1 MRCPRCK
8 TKITDDSVFCS
19 ECGCKLPPKGQGDH
33 LRIIIMGL
41 TFTLVLGAWMFGKLL
56 FDKHN
61 EEVEAERARREAIA
75 RYEQPRSEGT
85 VSSADEA
92 RSDSGVSKAEEGKDA
107 VEIVGTMDV
116 DDYLEYGAGVS
127 YGDSTSKGKK
137 EDNIDE
143 KKSEY
148 IIEDSASRY
157 LTDADV
163 KGLTLQEINY
173 AKNEIYA
180 RHGRRFKSQELQDYF
195 DSTSW
200 YVGKYSPEDFDQNYS
215 GRVLNDFEKKNAD
228 FLSEKEFAIAPNGY
242 QLDAN

>member
-8 TKITDDSVFCS
+8 VKITDDSTFCS
-19 ECGCKLPPKGQGDH
+19 ECGCKLPPKGQDDE

-41 TFTLVLGAWMFGKLL
+41 AFSLILGVGAAGETFVDKYNEKQEEKL
-56 FDKHN
+56 
-61 EEVEAERARREAIA
+61 ARRQAEV
-75 RYEQPRSEGT
+75 RYEQQQNDSYVSE
-85 VSSADEA
+85 
-92 RSDSGVSKAEEGKDA
+92 REEEKEIKDTRQMGEM
-107 VEIVGTMDV
+107 VEPMDL
-116 DDYLEYGAGVS
+116 DDYLEYGASNTFGN
-127 YGDSTSKGKK
+127 STNKGTE
-137 EDNIDE
+137 EDDVDE
-143 KKSEY
+143 KTTEY
-148 IIEDSASRY
+148 IIKDSASRY

-180 RHGRRFKSQELQDYF
+180 RHGRRFKSKELQDYF

-215 GRVLNDFEKKNAD
+215 ERMLNDFEKRNAD
-228 FLSEKEFAIAPNGY
+228 FLSEKEFSIAPNGY

>member
-61 EEVEAERARREAIA
+61 EEVEEERARREAIA

-85 VSSADEA
+85 VSKADGA
-92 RSDSGVSKAEEGKDA
+92 RNDGGVSKAEEGKDA

-116 DDYLEYGAGVS
+116 DDYLEYGAGVT
-127 YGDSTSKGKK
+127 YGNSANRGAK
-137 EDNIDE
+137 EDDINE
-143 KKSEY
+143 KTSEY

-157 LTDADV
+157 LTDVDV

-200 YVGKYSPEDFDQNYS
+200 YVGRYSPEDFDQNYS

>member
-8 TKITDDSVFCS
+8 AKIADDSAFCS
-19 ECGCKLPPKGQGDH
+19 ECGCKLPSKIQDDD
-33 LRIIIMGL
+33 LMIIVLGLL
-41 TFTLVLGAWMFGKLL
+41 TFFVMAICIYGNLL
-56 FDKHN
+56 LDKHN
-61 EEVEAERARREAIA
+61 EEVEAERARRQVAE
-75 RYEQPRSEGT
+75 RYEQQQNDSYVSE
-85 VSSADEA
+85 
-92 RSDSGVSKAEEGKDA
+92 REETKETRDTRQMGEMVA
-107 VEIVGTMDV
+107 PMDL
-116 DDYLEYGAGVS
+116 DDYLEYGASDTFGN
-127 YGDSTSKGKK
+127 STNKSTK
-137 EDNIDE
+137 EDDIDE
-143 KKSEY
+143 KTTEY

-180 RHGRRFKSQELQDYF
+180 RHGRRFKSKELQDYF

-215 GRVLNDFEKKNAD
+215 ERMLNDFEKKNAD
-228 FLSEKEFAIAPNGY
+228 FLSEKEFAMAPNGY

>member
-19 ECGCKLPPKGQGDH
+19 ECGCKLSPKEDEDVTIFICVLILFLALGLGTFGQ
-33 LRIIIMGL
+33 
-41 TFTLVLGAWMFGKLL
+41 LL
-56 FDKHN
+56 LDKHDK
-61 EEVEAERARREAIA
+61 EVEAELARRQAAE
-75 RYEQPRSEGT
+75 RYEQQQNDSYVSE
-85 VSSADEA
+85 
-92 RSDSGVSKAEEGKDA
+92 REETRDTSQMGEMVA
-107 VEIVGTMDV
+107 PMDL
-116 DDYLEYGAGVS
+116 DDYLAYGANNTFGN
-127 YGDSTSKGKK
+127 STNKNTK
-137 EDNIDE
+137 EDDVDE
-143 KKSEY
+143 KTTEY

-157 LTDADV
+157 LTDSDV

-180 RHGRRFKSQELQDYF
+180 RHGRRFKSKELQDYF

-215 GRVLNDFEKKNAD
+215 ERMLNDFEKRNAD
-228 FLSEKEFAIAPNGY
+228 FLSEKEFSIAPNGY

>member
-61 EEVEAERARREAIA
+61 EEVEEERARREAIA

-116 DDYLEYGAGVS
+116 DDYLEYGAGVT
-127 YGDSTSKGKK
+127 YGNSANRGAK
-137 EDNIDE
+137 EDDINE
-143 KKSEY
+143 KTSEY

-157 LTDADV
+157 LTDVDV

>member
-8 TKITDDSVFCS
+8 AKITDDSAFCS
-19 ECGCKLPPKGQGDH
+19 ECGCKLPPKGDN
-33 LRIIIMGL
+33 LRIIIIGL
-41 TFTLVLGAWMFGKLL
+41 TFTLVLGVGMFSRLL
-56 FDKHN
+56 LDKHN
-61 EEVEAERARREAIA
+61 EELAAERARRQSAE
-75 RYEQPRSEGT
+75 RYEQQQNDSYVSE
-85 VSSADEA
+85 
-92 RSDSGVSKAEEGKDA
+92 REETKETSQMGEMVA
-107 VEIVGTMDV
+107 PMDL
-116 DDYLEYGAGVS
+116 DDYLEYGVS
-127 YGDSTSKGKK
+127 DTFGNSTNKSTKGD
-137 EDNIDE
+137 DVDE
-143 KKSEY
+143 KTTEY

-180 RHGRRFKSQELQDYF
+180 RHGRRFKSKELQDYF

-215 GRVLNDFEKKNAD
+215 ERMLNDFEKKNAD
-228 FLSEKEFAIAPNGY
+228 FLSEKEFAMAPNGY